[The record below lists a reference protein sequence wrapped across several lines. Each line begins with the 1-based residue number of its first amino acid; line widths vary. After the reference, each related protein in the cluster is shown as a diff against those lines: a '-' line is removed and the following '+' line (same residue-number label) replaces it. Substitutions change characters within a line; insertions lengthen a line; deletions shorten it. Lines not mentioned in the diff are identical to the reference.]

1 MNRRFIFNNGRHLHN
16 QGAFRNNV
24 AYPKCQLKDEPLK
37 RIELLVRKLN
47 AIRGKSITYSQATEG
62 LDSTK
67 LLEVA
72 EKKSSH
78 GRRKGKVRTP

>member
-1 MNRRFIFNNGRHLHN
+1 MNRRFISNSGRQLHN
-16 QGAFRNNV
+16 RGVFRNV
-24 AYPKCQLKDEPLK
+24 AYPKCQLQDEPLK

-47 AIRGKSITYSQATEG
+47 AIRGKSITYYLATEG

-78 GRRKGKVRTP
+78 GRLKGKVSTP